1 MISLLSDFESHFH
14 EYLTA
19 NQFQTLSILIS
30 LINQYRQVKIEK
42 LAGYF
47 PLPIQFE
54 SRRKHLQ
61 RFLVLTALSVPLIW
75 FPIISTI
82 IAQKIP
88 SGKSLVVAIDRT
100 QWQNK
105 NIFLITLIYNHHGLP
120 LYWKPLDKKGAS
132 NLAEQ
137 KSLIRPIIKLLKN
150 YHIIIIGDRE
160 FHSVELSKWLKNQK
174 KKGKKVD
181 FALRQKAGTFYHQGG
196 GKYRKLSEI
205 EVIKGVKQI
214 KMGIKVTKKRGF
226 GSHNLSIYHKKN
238 KGVKKMNE
246 PWYILTSLDNVE
258 EVIKVYQQRMGI
270 EIMFKDYKKGGYNIE
285 ESKANEQ
292 RLTSLLLLIAIGYT
306 NQTLKGKIIKI
317 KGMQKYIGRVTEK
330 KRKIKRNSDFWV
342 GLYGEIWIN
351 NYDNYQEEVEKIMA
365 RNKNKQKFYQQG
377 IKVKEKLEK
386 LYSESIS

>member
-1 MISLLSDFESHFH
+1 MISLLSDFESHFQ
-14 EYLTA
+14 EYLTP

-75 FPIISTI
+75 FPIISAI

-100 QWQNK
+100 QWQDK

-120 LYWKPLDKKGAS
+120 LYWKPLD
-132 NLAEQ
+132 
-137 KSLIRPIIKLLKN
+137 
-150 YHIIIIGDRE
+150 
-160 FHSVELSKWLKNQK
+160 
-174 KKGKKVD
+174 
-181 FALRQKAGTFYHQGG
+181 
-196 GKYRKLSEI
+196 
-205 EVIKGVKQI
+205 
-214 KMGIKVTKKRGF
+214 
-226 GSHNLSIYHKKN
+226 
-238 KGVKKMNE
+238 
-246 PWYILTSLDNVE
+246 
-258 EVIKVYQQRMGI
+258 
-270 EIMFKDYKKGGYNIE
+270 KKGGYNIE

-342 GLYGEIWIN
+342 GIYGEIWIN

>member
-14 EYLTA
+14 KYLTP

-82 IAQKIP
+82 IGQKIP
-88 SGKSLVVAIDRT
+88 INTTLVIAIDRT

-105 NIFLITLIYNHHGLP
+105 NIFLISLIYNRHGLP
-120 LYWKPLDKKGAS
+120 LFWKPLDKKGAS

-160 FHSVELSKWLKNQK
+160 FHSIALSKWLKKEK
-174 KKGKKVD
+174 KKGKQLD
-181 FALRQKAGTFYHQGG
+181 FAPLTKSGNI
-196 GKYRKLSEI
+196 LSSR
-205 EVIKGVKQI
+205 
-214 KMGIKVTKKRGF
+214 RG
-226 GSHNLSIYHKKN
+226 
-238 KGVKKMNE
+238 
-246 PWYILTSLDNVE
+246 
-258 EVIKVYQQRMGI
+258 
-270 EIMFKDYKKGGYNIE
+270 
-285 ESKANEQ
+285 
-292 RLTSLLLLIAIGYT
+292 
-306 NQTLKGKIIKI
+306 
-317 KGMQKYIGRVTEK
+317 
-330 KRKIKRNSDFWV
+330 
-342 GLYGEIWIN
+342 
-351 NYDNYQEEVEKIMA
+351 
-365 RNKNKQKFYQQG
+365 
-377 IKVKEKLEK
+377 
-386 LYSESIS
+386 